1 MENNE
6 IMNYEEIE
14 VMDDAVVANEG
25 SGISTGV
32 AMLIGAGL
40 TFAVGAGVKL
50 AKKGIAKL
58 KDMKEQKKSDKE
70 AQVEAAK
77 DQEPVNPE
85 ENPA

>member
-14 VMDDAVVANEG
+14 VMDDGVMASEG

-58 KDMKEQKKSDKE
+58 KEYKETKKPDKE
-70 AQVEAAK
+70 IQVDPEKVEEVATPEA
-77 DQEPVNPE
+77 
-85 ENPA
+85 

>member
-14 VMDDAVVANEG
+14 VMDEVMADGN
-25 SGISTGV
+25 SGIGTGV

-50 AKKGIAKL
+50 AKKGIAKW
-58 KDMKEQKKSDKE
+58 KEKKEMKKP
-70 AQVEAAK
+70 
-77 DQEPVNPE
+77 DQEITVDPAKVEEVATPE
-85 ENPA
+85 A